1 MLILL
6 DECVPRQLRRFLTGH
21 DVRTIHQMG
30 WAGRKNGQLLRL
42 MAEQAMDVLMTVD
55 QNLRYQQNPYRLG
68 VAVVVLVAES
78 NRLEDLELLI
88 PPSPRSSRE
97 SRSGRNR

>member
-6 DECVPRQLRRFLTGH
+6 DECVPRRLRPFLVGH

-42 MAEQAMDVLMTVD
+42 IAEQSMNVLMTVD
-55 QNLRYQQNPYRLG
+55 QNLRYQQNPHRLG
-68 VAVVVLVAES
+68 ISVLSET
-78 NRLEDLELLI
+78 
-88 PPSPRSSRE
+88 
-97 SRSGRNR
+97 